1 MHLGSAVSIGQASH
15 MLDAEQKQWS
25 FTSQGIRIVCTE
37 DFQNLQTWQGAMK
50 EKVDQL
56 NKNIEEERDDTSYEE
71 GDVTNVND
79 MEAESLTTGR
89 VETMETT
96 NLQEES
102 LESLDTSDLLWD
114 QRCVYNI
121 VDWHLKET
129 LGTFVKAKERI
140 EY

>member
-1 MHLGSAVSIGQASH
+1 
-15 MLDAEQKQWS
+15 
-25 FTSQGIRIVCTE
+25 
-37 DFQNLQTWQGAMK
+37 MK

-71 GDVTNVND
+71 GDMTNVND